1 LFRVLDIVERVQ
13 STRPSA
19 NVELIHKA
27 YVFTAKVHHGQLRK
41 SGDPYLIHP
50 LNVAFLLADWNL
62 DEETVATGLLH
73 DTVEDTVA
81 TIDEVRELFGE
92 SVALL
97 VDGVTKI
104 SRVTIS
110 DVAAQKAESL
120 RKMVLAMGKDLRVI
134 LVKLA
139 DRLHNLRTLQ
149 HLPADKQAVIARE
162 TVEIYAPIAARLG
175 MSRVRGE
182 MEDRCFAVLHPEQY
196 KELARQADERRRNRE
211 GHIRNVISL
220 LESKCR
226 EAGIEATI
234 TGREKHLAGIY
245 QKMNRQSIDFD
256 HIYDFIGYR
265 IITKTL
271 RECYG
276 ALGIV
281 HNLWK
286 PVPGR
291 FKDYIAMPKA
301 NLYQSLHTTVFGPN
315 AEMMEIQ
322 IRTEEMHALAE
333 NGVAAH
339 WKYKEG
345 RRTADKEDQMFLWL
359 RQILELQQD
368 MKDPREFMNT
378 VKVELFPE
386 EVYVFTPRGDVKEL
400 PRGGTTIDFAY
411 AIHTEVGNKCVGAK
425 VNGRMVPLKT
435 VLKNG
440 DVVEIITQ
448 PSHKPSR
455 DWLKIAKTSRA
466 LNKIRAV
473 LREEQMEQSLDL
485 GRQILEKEF
494 RKYSLNPNKVMK
506 GQEFLETLQEARC
519 KTAEDYLSAL
529 GYGRVSLMPL
539 LRRLVPADQ
548 LQERGGKESRL
559 SSLIRKVVA
568 RKPSSIVVKGM
579 DGIFIRLGNCC
590 HPVPGDP
597 IVGFITR
604 GRGVTVHTKECL
616 KVLELDPA
624 RAIEVTWEEGTK
636 AIHPVKLRVVCDD
649 KPGLLAD
656 ISRTITTSDV
666 DIRRASVTT
675 TRDKRAICN
684 FEVSVHDA
692 AHLASLIKSIEKV
705 RGVQSVERGMG

>member
-1 LFRVLDIVERVQ
+1 VDRVQ
-13 STRPSA
+13 ATHPSA
-19 NVELIHKA
+19 NIDLIQTA
-27 YVFTAKVHHGQLRK
+27 YVFTAKVHHGQVRK
-41 SGDPYLIHP
+41 SGEPYLVHP

-62 DEETVATGLLH
+62 DEETVTTGLLH
-73 DTVEDTVA
+73 DTVEDTM
-81 TIDEVRELFGE
+81 TTLEEVRDLFGD
-92 SVALL
+92 SVAHL

-104 SRVTIS
+104 GRVTLS
-110 DVAAQKAESL
+110 DAAAQKAESL
-120 RKMVLAMGKDLRVI
+120 RKMILAMGKDLRVI

-139 DRLHNLRTLQ
+139 DRLHNMRTLN
-149 HLPADKQAVIARE
+149 HLPSDRQMVIARE

-175 MSRVRGE
+175 MSRIRTE
-182 MEDRCFAVLHPEQY
+182 LEDRCFEVLHPEQY
-196 KELARQADERRRNRE
+196 KELARLADERRRNRE
-211 GHIRNVISL
+211 AHVRSVISL

-226 EAGIEATI
+226 EIAIEATI
-234 TGREKHLAGIY
+234 TGRSKHLAGIY
-245 QKMNRQSIDFD
+245 QKMNRQDIDFD
-256 HIYDFIGYR
+256 HVYDFIGFR
-265 IITKTL
+265 ITTKTV
-271 RECYG
+271 RECYE

-345 RRTADKEDQMFLWL
+345 RRTAEKGDQMFLWL

-368 MKDPREFMNT
+368 MKDPREFLNT

-400 PRGGTTIDFAY
+400 PRGATPIDFAY
-411 AIHTEVGNKCVGAK
+411 AIHTEVGNQCVGAK
-425 VNGRMVPLKT
+425 VNGRMVPLKVT
-435 VLKNG
+435 LKNG
-440 DVVEIITQ
+440 DVVEIVTQ

-473 LREEQMEQSLDL
+473 VREEQQEQSLAL

-494 RKYSLNPNKVMK
+494 RKHSLNFNKVMK
-506 GQEFLETLQEARC
+506 GPEFAEALQEARC
-519 KTAEDYLSAL
+519 RTADDYMRMV
-529 GYGRVSLMPL
+529 GYGKASLMPL
-539 LRRLVPADQ
+539 LRRLLPPDQ
-548 LQERGGKESRL
+548 LHEKSHESRL
-559 SSLIRKVVA
+559 STLIRKVVT
-568 RKPSSIVVKGM
+568 RRPSSVIVKGM
-579 DGIFIRLGNCC
+579 DSIFVRLANCC
-590 HPVPGDP
+590 RPVPGDP

-604 GRGVTVHTKECL
+604 GRGVTIHSKDCP
-616 KVLELDPA
+616 KGLESDPE
-624 RAIEVTWEEGTK
+624 RAVEVTWEAGTK
-636 AIHPVKLRVVCDD
+636 AVHPVKLRVVCSD

-656 ISRTITTSDV
+656 ISRSITSSEV
-666 DIRRASVTT
+666 DIRRASVMT
-675 TRDKRAICN
+675 TRDQRAICD
-684 FEVSVHDA
+684 FEVSVNDA
-692 AHLASLIKSIEKV
+692 NHLASLIKSIGKV
-705 RGVQSVERGMG
+705 RGVQSVERGKG